1 MSLKN
6 IIPPKKMQT
15 GGQTFQSFI
24 AKQYESQNLRGTPLI
39 NQPPFVKPVDDNPER
54 TINLPS
60 PIQPIDP
67 VDTITPEQ
75 QLKKLQDDISIPDDD
90 DINTI
95 YDPNVYGD
103 SSQPVGIAISNIENI
118 SKAEANALSSNT
130 QSALLSRM
138 SPAVVDAL
146 ATPNKEPFGTVN
158 QLLSKFSNVVGKT
171 VLTSPPLAIGTL
183 LAKGAEKIGFQTEE
197 EKEKS
202 SLQRTDPAYFGGPIY
217 QRQQAQANKNYV
229 ETVSF
234 RDSNNRTVPQSL
246 LNSLNTGEIG
256 NTDYAY
262 ALEAHKQDIT
272 NVPGYYEGLM
282 ATGGEEAKNAL
293 GYALGYTFDEGG
305 RYSTTPD
312 GRGGLHAPLD
322 QSFSSRDHA
331 KAGVSNK
338 DIINL
343 IHDGKTARGASKET
357 VGKLSYY
364 SEIEKFGTKTGGR
377 DDIEISKTFDNVTPE
392 EARDIID
399 NAIKDGATES
409 ELELAINSN
418 IPANTLGQ
426 VTGKSGQQFNLDMS
440 QKTFIDEK
448 GKEQPVAPDV
458 DASPKVICAELYRQ
472 GLLEKEIFEL
482 DEEFGRHLRKV
493 NPDIINGYHQ
503 WALPLVFLMQRSIVA
518 SHIIKIIAR
527 PVVKHIAY
535 QMGYPSKTYLGHAM
549 FTVGKYICRYKAKKD
564 IVHA

>member
-6 IIPPKKMQT
+6 VIPPKKMQT

-24 AKQYESQNLRGTPLI
+24 AKQFESQNLRGTPLI
-39 NQPPFVKPVDDNPER
+39 NQTPFVNPVEEENER

-67 VDTITPEQ
+67 IDTITPEQ
-75 QLKKLQDDISIPDDD
+75 QLKKLQDDISIPGEDL
-90 DINTI
+90 NTI
-95 YDPNVYGD
+95 YNPDIYGD
-103 SSQPVGIAISNIENI
+103 SSQAVGIAISNIENI

-130 QSALLSRM
+130 QNALLSRM

-146 ATPNKEPFGTVN
+146 ATPNKEPFGIIN
-158 QLLSKFSNVVGKT
+158 KS
-171 VLTSPPLAIGTL
+171 
-183 LAKGAEKIGFQTEE
+183 LAKVSDIAEKYISKTAVGIAAKGFEKVADRFGVEVEKEE
-197 EKEKS
+197 EEKS

-217 QRQQAQANKNYV
+217 QRQQAQANEAYV
-229 ETVSF
+229 ETFSY
-234 RDSNNRTVPQSL
+234 RDNNGRTISDQL
-246 LNSLNTGEIG
+246 LSEFNTGRIG

-262 ALEAHKQDIT
+262 ALEAHKNDIT
-272 NVPGYYEGLM
+272 NTPGFYEGVM
-282 ATGGEEAKNAL
+282 ATAGGDEQAKNAL
-293 GYALGYTFDEGG
+293 GYALGYTFDERG
-305 RYSTTPD
+305 RFSTTPN
-312 GRGGLHAPLD
+312 GMGGQESLD
-322 QSFSSRDHA
+322 RSFSSRDHA
-331 KAGVSNK
+331 RAGVSNQ

-343 IHDGKTARGASKET
+343 IHDGKTARGAALPVT
-357 VGKLSYY
+357 
-364 SEIEKFGTKTGGR
+364 GTFRT
-377 DDIEISKTFDNVTPE
+377 DINAEPVDQTSIPKTFDNVTPE

-399 NAIKDGATES
+399 DAVKDGATES

-426 VTGKSGQQFNLDMS
+426 VTGKLGQQFNLDMS

-448 GKEQPVAPDV
+448 GKEQPVAPDI

-493 NPDIINGYHQ
+493 DPDIINGYHQ
-503 WALPLVFLMQRSIVA
+503 WALPLVSLMQRSIVA

>member
-6 IIPPKKMQT
+6 VIPPKKMQT

-24 AKQYESQNLRGTPLI
+24 AKQFESQNLRGTPLI
-39 NQPPFVKPVDDNPER
+39 NQTPFVNPVEEENER

-67 VDTITPEQ
+67 IDTITPEQ
-75 QLKKLQDDISIPDDD
+75 QLKKLQDDISIPGEDL
-90 DINTI
+90 NTI
-95 YDPNVYGD
+95 YNPDIYGD
-103 SSQPVGIAISNIENI
+103 SSQAVGIAISNIENI

-130 QSALLSRM
+130 QNALLSGM

-146 ATPNKEPFGTVN
+146 ATPNKEPFGIINKSLAKVSDV
-158 QLLSKFSNVVGKT
+158 LGKT
-171 VLTSPPLAIGTL
+171 VLASTPLATGIGKL
-183 LAKGAEKIGFQTEE
+183 GVKVADRFGVEVEKEE
-197 EKEKS
+197 EEKS

-217 QRQQAQANKNYV
+217 QRQQAQANEAYV
-229 ETVSF
+229 ETFSY
-234 RDSNNRTVPQSL
+234 RDNNGRTISDQL
-246 LNSLNTGEIG
+246 LSEFNTGRIG

-262 ALEAHKQDIT
+262 ALEAHKNDIT
-272 NVPGYYEGLM
+272 STPGFYEGVM
-282 ATGGEEAKNAL
+282 ATAGGDEQAKNAL
-293 GYALGYTFDEGG
+293 GYALGYTFDERG
-305 RYSTTPD
+305 RFSTTPN
-312 GRGGLHAPLD
+312 GMGGQESLD
-322 QSFSSRDHA
+322 RSFSSRDHA
-331 KAGVSNK
+331 RAGVSNQ

-343 IHDGKTARGASKET
+343 IHDGKTARGADKKT
-357 VGKLSYY
+357 ITTGTFTTDINAQPLNQ
-364 SEIEKFGTKTGGR
+364 IEVSG
-377 DDIEISKTFDNVTPE
+377 TFDNVTPE

-399 NAIKDGATES
+399 DAVKDGATEG
-409 ELELAINSN
+409 ELNLAVKNGVAAQN
-418 IPANTLGQ
+418 LGK
-426 VTGKSGQQFNLDMS
+426 VTGRQAQLNMGAS
-440 QKTFIDEK
+440 
-448 GKEQPVAPDV
+448 PDI

-493 NPDIINGYHQ
+493 DPDIINGYHQ
-503 WALPLVFLMQRSIVA
+503 WALPLVSLMQRSIVA